1 MIKLGMMARQTQ
13 DATIES
19 IIDFAYELKLDVIEL
34 HLAGIPS
41 DRDYL
46 RRIKLL
52 CLKRGLPIGYLGA
65 GSLAGP
71 PEELPQRIEQGKA
84 AVELAVFMGAQMI
97 RVFAR
102 HKWPDTI
109 EEQEALWVPMVGA
122 FQEVSDY
129 AAEKGVIVGLQNHN
143 NGSFAMTADQV
154 LRILRETDREN
165 FTFIMDT
172 GQWLNAIGSHPRGE
186 FDPNV
191 DLYKDYLQSTSPYTT
206 YVRAK
211 IYKIDSGR
219 EEWLDYARI
228 LEILKSVNFNGNMSI
243 VFEGGDR
250 NRFDTNECLSLAVS
264 HLRELLATY

>member
-1 MIKLGMMARQTQ
+1 MIKLGVMARETQ
-13 DATIES
+13 QASIES
-19 IIDFAYELKLDVIEL
+19 IIDLAYDLKLDVVEV
-34 HLAGIPS
+34 HLAGMSTEP
-41 DRDYL
+41 DYL
-46 RRIKLL
+46 RQIKIQ

-71 PEELPQRIEQGKA
+71 VEELPERIQQAKA
-84 AVELAVFMGAQMI
+84 NVDLAAFMGAQMI

-102 HKWPDTI
+102 HKWPDTV
-109 EEQEALWVPMVGA
+109 EEQEALWGPMIGA

-129 AAEKGVIVGLQNHN
+129 AAEQGVIVGLQNHN
-143 NGSFAMTADQV
+143 NGSFAMTAHRV

-172 GQWLNAIGSHPRGE
+172 GQWLNAIGSSPRGE

-191 DLYKDYLQSTSPYTT
+191 DLYKDYLEPTAPYTT

-211 IYKIDSGR
+211 IYKIDNGH
-219 EEWLDYARI
+219 EEWLDYPRI
-228 LEILKSVNFNGNMSI
+228 LKILKSVNFNGNMSI

-250 NRFDTNECLSLAVS
+250 NRYDTNECLRLATG
-264 HLRELLATY
+264 HLRDVLAAY

>member
-19 IIDFAYELKLDVIEL
+19 IINYAYELKLDVVEL
-34 HLAGIPS
+34 HLAGIPT

-46 RRIKLL
+46 RKIKTL

-65 GSLAGP
+65 GSLAAAP
-71 PEELPQRIEQGKA
+71 AELPQRIEQAKEAVDLA
-84 AVELAVFMGAQMI
+84 AFMGAQLI

-102 HKWPDTI
+102 HKWPNTV
-109 EEQEALWVPMVGA
+109 EEQEALWVPMIGA

-129 AAEKGVIVGLQNHN
+129 AVDRGVIVGLQNHN

-154 LRILRETDREN
+154 LRILREVDRQN

-186 FDPNV
+186 FDPSV
-191 DLYKDYLQSTSPYTT
+191 DLYKDYLEPTAPHAT

-211 IYKIDSGR
+211 IYKIDTGR
-219 EEWLDYARI
+219 EEWLDYRRI
-228 LEILKSVNFNGNMSI
+228 LEILKAVNFNGNMSI

-250 NRFDTNECLSLAVS
+250 NRFDTNTCLKLAVA
-264 HLRELLATY
+264 HLRDLLGAD

>member
-19 IIDFAYELKLDVIEL
+19 IINYAYELKLDVVEL

-41 DRDYL
+41 DRGYL
-46 RRIKLL
+46 RAIKTL
-52 CLKRGLPIGYLGA
+52 CHKRGLPIGYLGA
-65 GSLAGP
+65 GSLAAAP
-71 PEELPQRIEQGKA
+71 AELPQRIEQAKEAVDLA
-84 AVELAVFMGAQMI
+84 AFMGAQLI

-102 HKWPDTI
+102 HKWPNTV
-109 EEQEALWVPMVGA
+109 EEQEALWVPMIGA

-129 AAEKGVIVGLQNHN
+129 AVGRGVIVGLQNHN

-154 LRILRETDREN
+154 LRILREVDRQN

-186 FDPNV
+186 FDPSV
-191 DLYKDYLQSTSPYTT
+191 DLYKDYLEPTAPHAT

-211 IYKIDSGR
+211 IYKIDTGR
-219 EEWLDYARI
+219 EEWLDYPRI
-228 LEILKSVNFNGNMSI
+228 LEILNAVNFNGNMSI

-250 NRFDTNECLSLAVS
+250 NRFDTNTCLKLAAA
-264 HLRELLATY
+264 HLRDLLGTD

>member
-1 MIKLGMMARQTQ
+1 MIKLGLMARQTQ
-13 DATIES
+13 DSTIES
-19 IIDFAYELKLDVIEL
+19 IVDFASELKLDVIEL
-34 HLAGIPS
+34 HLAGISS
-41 DRDYL
+41 DREYL
-46 RRIKLL
+46 RQIKFF
-52 CLKRGLPIGYLGA
+52 CLNRGLPIGYLGA

-71 PEELPQRIEQGKA
+71 IEELPQRIEQGKA
-84 AVELAVFMGAQMI
+84 AVELAAFMGAQMI

-109 EEQEALWVPMVGA
+109 DEQETLWAPMIGA

-129 AAEKGVIVGLQNHN
+129 AATRGVIVGLQNHN

-154 LRILRETDREN
+154 LRILHETDREN

-186 FDPNV
+186 FAPNV
-191 DLYKDYLQSTSPYTT
+191 DLYKDYLEPTAPHTT

-211 IYKIDSGR
+211 IYKIDGGQ
-219 EEWLDYARI
+219 EEWLDYCRI
-228 LEILKSVNFNGNMSI
+228 LKILKTVNFNGNMSI

-250 NRFDTNECLSLAVS
+250 NRFDTDTCLKFAVA
-264 HLRELLATY
+264 HLRELLAAY

>member
-1 MIKLGMMARQTQ
+1 MIKLGLMARQTQ
-13 DATIES
+13 DSTIES

-34 HLAGIPS
+34 HLAGISS
-41 DRDYL
+41 DREYL
-46 RRIKLL
+46 RQIKFL
-52 CLKRGLPIGYLGA
+52 CLNRGLPIGYLGA
-65 GSLAGP
+65 GSLAGAI
-71 PEELPQRIEQGKA
+71 EELPQRIEQGKA

-109 EEQEALWVPMVGA
+109 AEQETLWAPMIGA
-122 FQEVSDY
+122 FQEVSDF
-129 AAEKGVIVGLQNHN
+129 AAARGVIVGLQNHN

-154 LRILRETDREN
+154 LRIIHETDREN

-191 DLYKDYLQSTSPYTT
+191 DLYKDYLEPTAPHTT

-211 IYKIDSGR
+211 IYKIDGGQ
-219 EEWLDYARI
+219 EEWLDYRRI
-228 LEILKSVNFNGNMSI
+228 FKILKAVNFNGNMSI

-250 NRFDTNECLSLAVS
+250 NRFDTNTCLRMVVA